1 MEEERDTFTTVNCV
15 LYYLVSRSKIS
26 RRCILNF
33 TITCGLNSV
42 DVISVINYV
51 IDNRKLWSGF
61 VK

>member
-1 MEEERDTFTTVNCV
+1 MFCITS
-15 LYYLVSRSKIS
+15 LVEVKLVDDVFLI
-26 RRCILNF
+26 F
-33 TITCGLNSV
+33 TITCGLNIV